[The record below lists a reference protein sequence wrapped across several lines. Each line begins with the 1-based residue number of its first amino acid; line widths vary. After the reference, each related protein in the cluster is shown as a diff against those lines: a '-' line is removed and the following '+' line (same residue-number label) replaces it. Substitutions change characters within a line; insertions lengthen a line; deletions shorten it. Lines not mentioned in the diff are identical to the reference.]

1 MTDLTGEF
9 LTLSRHQL
17 VTRRER
23 IEACLGYLTDDQVW
37 SREHETEN
45 AVGNLV
51 LHLAGNVTQ
60 WILGGVARRDIVRD
74 RAVEFSRRE
83 PLDRDELVRR
93 LSDALREADDVVAG
107 LTAADLLEPRRIQGY
122 DVTVLHA
129 VYHVVEH
136 FAEHTGQIIS
146 ATKRMTGTDLGFY
159 ADVTDGGNTTPDAR
173 P

>member
-1 MTDLTGEF
+1 MTDLTTEF
-9 LTLSRHQL
+9 LTVSRHQL

-23 IEACLGYLTDDQVW
+23 IEACLGRLTDAEVW
-37 SREHETEN
+37 SREHEAEN

-60 WILGGVARRDIVRD
+60 WILGGVGRRDVVRD
-74 RAVEFSRRE
+74 RAAEFSRRE
-83 PLDRDELVRR
+83 PLDRDALMRR
-93 LSDALREADDVVAG
+93 LAEPLGKADDVLAG
-107 LTAADLLEPRRIQGY
+107 LTAEDLLEPRTIQGY

-146 ATKRMTGTDLGFY
+146 ATKRMTGADLGFN
-159 ADVTDGGNTTPDAR
+159 ANVTDAGNTTPDAS